1 MSVVPLIYVRMV
13 CNKWPGKQLM
23 KIVQVCLLNL
33 EQIYFSLVLF
43 AFLFDLGY

>member
-1 MSVVPLIYVRMV
+1 
-13 CNKWPGKQLM
+13 M

>member
-1 MSVVPLIYVRMV
+1 
-13 CNKWPGKQLM
+13 
-23 KIVQVCLLNL
+23 VCLLNL